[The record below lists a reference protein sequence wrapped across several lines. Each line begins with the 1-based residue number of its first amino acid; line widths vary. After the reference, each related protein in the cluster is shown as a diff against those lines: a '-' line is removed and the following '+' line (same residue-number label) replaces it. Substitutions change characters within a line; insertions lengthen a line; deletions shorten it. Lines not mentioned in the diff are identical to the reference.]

1 MDSKKYKTA
10 IIKCM
15 KKAGTYQDIYNAVIL
30 TLADILQERDRIFDQ
45 YVAEG
50 SQPMIEYTSD
60 RGSTNRV
67 KNPLLQQWDEMNKT
81 ALTYW
86 RDLGLTPSGL
96 KKLNDEA
103 VSTTNKMSA
112 LDKVLSNLESNIS

>member
-1 MDSKKYKTA
+1 MNSKQYKTK

-15 KKAGTYQDIYNAVIL
+15 KSAGTYQNIYDSVIL
-30 TLADILQERDRIFDQ
+30 TLADILQERDRIYEQ
-45 YVAEG
+45 YLNEG
-50 SQPMIEYTSD
+50 AMPMIEYTSD
-60 RGSTNRV
+60 RGSINRV
-67 KNPLLQQWDEMNKT
+67 KNPLIQQWDEMNKT

-103 VSTTNKMSA
+103 LSTNNKMSA
-112 LDKVLSNLESNIS
+112 LDQVLCNLET